1 MAAVQG
7 VTRVTSYKASPHW
20 SLAVKPLR
28 MTLIAATLLAPL
40 ACTDHRPPETVAARD
55 DSSSAQQMQ
64 LSRRLGYDA
73 AGRPAGVALSEVV
86 VTGSSEWTPVA
97 PADAAPNLVIRTAT
111 ASVEVD
117 SLERAVKELKE
128 LAARLGGYV
137 ANSGIEAGPRRQRQG
152 VIEVKVPT
160 TRFEEVLSGLTPI
173 GKLESVNVSAQ
184 DVGEEFVDVTA
195 RMDNAKR
202 LEQRL
207 IELLGTRT
215 GKLKD
220 VLAVEES
227 LARVREEIERHEGRI
242 RYLKAHTAMSTLSVT
257 VHEPFPVVGTAG
269 KSVMGEA
276 FTQAWRNFV
285 GFIAFGVQSLGVVL
299 PLTVLAM
306 AGWMLTKRV
315 RLAKQRPA

>member
-1 MAAVQG
+1 MLSALTWQQGAQIQPAVGTAAESG
-7 VTRVTSYKASPHW
+7 
-20 SLAVKPLR
+20 
-28 MTLIAATLLAPL
+28 I
-40 ACTDHRPPETVAARD
+40 
-55 DSSSAQQMQ
+55 
-64 LSRRLGYDA
+64 
-73 AGRPAGVALSEVV
+73 V
-86 VTGSSEWTPVA
+86 VTGKSEWTPSA
-97 PADAAPNLVIRTAT
+97 PADVAPNMVIRTAT

-117 SLERAVKELKE
+117 SLERAVGQLKE
-128 LAARLGGYV
+128 LATRLGGYV
-137 ANSGIEAGPRRQRQG
+137 ANSE
-152 VIEVKVPT
+152 IEVGKSRQHQGDIKIKVPA
-160 TRFEEVLSGLTPI
+160 TRFEEALSGLTPI
-173 GKLESVNVSAQ
+173 GRLESVNVEAQ

-202 LEQRL
+202 LERRL

-215 GKLKD
+215 GKLTD
-220 VLAVEES
+220 VLAVEEA

-285 GFIAFGVQSLGVVL
+285 VLMAFAVQSLGVIL
-299 PLTVLAM
+299 PLGVLAI

-315 RLAKQRPA
+315 RLARQRTA

>member
-1 MAAVQG
+1 M
-7 VTRVTSYKASPHW
+7 ASPQW
-20 SLAVKPLR
+20 SQDVKALAI
-28 MTLIAATLLAPL
+28 TLIATTLIGCRNERRAGGRGALL
-40 ACTDHRPPETVAARD
+40 SS
-55 DSSSAQQMQ
+55 DSSAAVVQQLQ
-64 LSRRLGYDA
+64 ASRRIGYDA
-73 AGRPAGVALSEVV
+73 AGRPAPARLEGIV
-86 VTGSSEWTPVA
+86 VTASEWIPVA
-97 PADAAPNLVIRTAT
+97 PDAASNMIIRTAT

-117 SLERAVKELKE
+117 SLERAVAQVKE

-137 ANSGIEAGPRRQRQG
+137 ANSEIEVGKSRQRQG
-152 VIEVKVPT
+152 DLEIKVPAI
-160 TRFEEVLSGLTPI
+160 RFEEVLSGLTPI
-173 GKLESVNVSAQ
+173 GRLESVNVEAQ

-207 IELLGTRT
+207 IDLLATRT

-220 VLAVEES
+220 VLDVEQS

-285 GFIAFGVQSLGVVL
+285 VLLAFVVQSLGVVL
-299 PLTVLAM
+299 PIAVVAI
-306 AGWMLTKRV
+306 AGWILTRRV
-315 RLAKQRPA
+315 RLAKQRAA

>member
-1 MAAVQG
+1 MRALAIALIATTLIGCRNERRAENRAAHRSSDSSAAVVQ
-7 VTRVTSYKASPHW
+7 
-20 SLAVKPLR
+20 PLQ
-28 MTLIAATLLAPL
+28 AG
-40 ACTDHRPPETVAARD
+40 
-55 DSSSAQQMQ
+55 
-64 LSRRLGYDA
+64 RRIGYDA
-73 AGRPAGVALSEVV
+73 AGRPAPALLEGIV
-86 VTGSSEWTPVA
+86 VTANEWIPVV
-97 PADAAPNLVIRTAT
+97 PADAASSMIIRTAT

-117 SLERAVKELKE
+117 SLERAVAQVKE
-128 LAARLGGYV
+128 LAARVGGYV
-137 ANSGIEAGPRRQRQG
+137 SNSEIEVGKGRQRQG
-152 VIEVKVPT
+152 DIQMKVPAI
-160 TRFEEVLSGLTPI
+160 RFEEALSGLSPI
-173 GKLESVNVSAQ
+173 GRLESVNVVAQ
-184 DVGEEFVDVTA
+184 DVGEEFVDVNA

-220 VLAVEES
+220 VLAVEEA

-285 GFIAFGVQSLGVVL
+285 VLMAFAVQSLGVVL
-299 PLTVLAM
+299 PLGVLAI

-315 RLAKQRPA
+315 RLARQRTA

>member
-1 MAAVQG
+1 MRRRSLIMFVAVLLAACTVERMAPAADSAAALQRQEQFQPSVYSQRASAPAG
-7 VTRVTSYKASPHW
+7 LATTVPQLKSPRPTLPDVTSN
-20 SLAVKPLR
+20 
-28 MTLIAATLLAPL
+28 MI
-40 ACTDHRPPETVAARD
+40 
-55 DSSSAQQMQ
+55 
-64 LSRRLGYDA
+64 
-73 AGRPAGVALSEVV
+73 
-86 VTGSSEWTPVA
+86 
-97 PADAAPNLVIRTAT
+97 IRTAT

-117 SLERAVKELKE
+117 SLERAVAGLKE

-137 ANSGIEAGPRRQRQG
+137 ANSGIEAGKSRQRQG
-152 VIEVKVPT
+152 VVELKVPAN
-160 TRFEEVLSGLTPI
+160 RFEEVMAGLTPI

-215 GKLKD
+215 GRLKD
-220 VLAVEES
+220 VLAVEEA

-285 GFIAFGVQSLGVVL
+285 VFMAFGVQSLGVVI
-299 PLTVLAM
+299 PLVVIALIAWIISRRWRRLLSPQRTV
-306 AGWMLTKRV
+306 
-315 RLAKQRPA
+315 

>member
-1 MAAVQG
+1 
-7 VTRVTSYKASPHW
+7 
-20 SLAVKPLR
+20 
-28 MTLIAATLLAPL
+28 
-40 ACTDHRPPETVAARD
+40 
-55 DSSSAQQMQ
+55 
-64 LSRRLGYDA
+64 
-73 AGRPAGVALSEVV
+73 
-86 VTGSSEWTPVA
+86 
-97 PADAAPNLVIRTAT
+97 
-111 ASVEVD
+111 
-117 SLERAVKELKE
+117 LKE

-137 ANSGIEAGPRRQRQG
+137 ANSGIEAGKSRQRQG
-152 VIEVKVPT
+152 VIEVKVPAN
-160 TRFEEVLSGLTPI
+160 RFEEVLSGLTPI

-195 RMDNAKR
+195 RMDNAQR
-202 LEQRL
+202 LERRL
-207 IELLGTRT
+207 IELLATRT
-215 GKLKD
+215 GKLND
-220 VLAVEES
+220 VLAVEEA

-285 GFIAFGVQSLGVVL
+285 VLVAFLVQSLGVVL
-299 PLTVLAM
+299 PIAVVAV

>member
-1 MAAVQG
+1 V
-7 VTRVTSYKASPHW
+7 KA
-20 SLAVKPLR
+20 LAI
-28 MTLIAATLLAPL
+28 TLIATTLVGCNERRAGNRG
-40 ACTDHRPPETVAARD
+40 TRPSS
-55 DSSSAQQMQ
+55 DSSVAVQQVQ
-64 LSRRLGYDA
+64 ARSSESGTRRIGYDA
-73 AGRPAGVALSEVV
+73 AGRPAPERLEGIV
-86 VTGSSEWTPVA
+86 VTANEWNPVA
-97 PADAAPNLVIRTAT
+97 PADAASSMIIRTAT
-111 ASVEVD
+111 ATVEVD
-117 SLERAVKELKE
+117 SLERAVAQVKE
-128 LAARLGGYV
+128 LAARVGGYV
-137 ANSGIEAGPRRQRQG
+137 ANSEIEVGKSRQRQG
-152 VIEVKVPT
+152 DIEMKVPA
-160 TRFEEVLSGLTPI
+160 TRFEETLSGLTPI
-173 GKLESVNVSAQ
+173 GRLESVNVEAQ

-207 IELLGTRT
+207 IDLLATRT

-220 VLAVEES
+220 VLDVEQS

-285 GFIAFGVQSLGVVL
+285 VLLAFAVQSLGVVL
-299 PLTVLAM
+299 PIAVVAT

-315 RLAKQRPA
+315 RLAKQRAA

>member
-1 MAAVQG
+1 VRA
-7 VTRVTSYKASPHW
+7 
-20 SLAVKPLR
+20 LAI
-28 MTLIAATLLAPL
+28 TLIATTLVGCNERRAGNRGTHLSS
-40 ACTDHRPPETVAARD
+40 
-55 DSSSAQQMQ
+55 DSSVAVQQFQ
-64 LSRRLGYDA
+64 ARSSESGSRKIGYDA
-73 AGRPAGVALSEVV
+73 AGRPAPERLEGIV
-86 VTGSSEWTPVA
+86 VTANEWSPVV
-97 PADAAPNLVIRTAT
+97 PADAASSMIIRTAT
-111 ASVEVD
+111 ATVEVD
-117 SLERAVKELKE
+117 SLERAVVQVKE
-128 LAARLGGYV
+128 LAARVGGYV
-137 ANSGIEAGPRRQRQG
+137 ANSEIEVGKSRQRQG
-152 VIEVKVPT
+152 DIEMKVPA
-160 TRFEEVLSGLTPI
+160 TRFEETLSGLTPI
-173 GKLESVNVSAQ
+173 GRLESVNVEAQ

-207 IELLGTRT
+207 IDLLATRT

-220 VLAVEES
+220 VLDVEQS

-285 GFIAFGVQSLGVVL
+285 VLLAFAVQSLGVVI
-299 PLTVLAM
+299 PVAVVAI

-315 RLAKQRPA
+315 RLAKQRAA

>member
-1 MAAVQG
+1 M
-7 VTRVTSYKASPHW
+7 
-20 SLAVKPLR
+20 KPLR
-28 MTLIAATLLAPL
+28 ITLIAATLLAPL
-40 ACTDHRPPETVAARD
+40 ACTDRRPSETVAARD
-55 DSSSAQQMQ
+55 DSSSAQQSQ
-64 LSRRLGYDA
+64 LLRRPGYY
-73 AGRPAGVALSEVV
+73 AGRPSAVALSEVV

-97 PADAAPNLVIRTAT
+97 PADQAPNLVIRTAT

-117 SLERAVKELKE
+117 SLERAVMQLKE

-137 ANSGIEAGPRRQRQG
+137 ANSGIEAGNRQQRQG
-152 VIEVKVPT
+152 IIEVKVPA

-215 GKLKD
+215 GRLKD
-220 VLAVEES
+220 VLAVEEA

-285 GFIAFGVQSLGVVL
+285 ALIGFLVQSLGVIL
-299 PLTVLAM
+299 PMAVVAL

-315 RLAKQRPA
+315 RLAKQRAA

>member
-1 MAAVQG
+1 MRA
-7 VTRVTSYKASPHW
+7 
-20 SLAVKPLR
+20 LAI
-28 MTLIAATLLAPL
+28 TLIAATLAGCRNERRAENRAAYPSS
-40 ACTDHRPPETVAARD
+40 DSSVAAV
-55 DSSSAQQMQ
+55 QQFQ
-64 LSRRLGYDA
+64 TRRRIGYDA
-73 AGRPAGVALSEVV
+73 AGRPAPARLASVV
-86 VTGSSEWTPVA
+86 VTANEWSPVV
-97 PADAAPNLVIRTAT
+97 PVDAASSMIIRTAT
-111 ASVEVD
+111 ATVEVD
-117 SLERAVKELKE
+117 SLERAVAQVKE

-137 ANSGIEAGPRRQRQG
+137 ANSEIEVGKSRQRQG
-152 VIEVKVPT
+152 DIEMKVPA
-160 TRFEEVLSGLTPI
+160 TRFEETLSGLTPI
-173 GKLESVNVSAQ
+173 GRLESVNVEAQ

-207 IELLGTRT
+207 IDLLATRT

-220 VLAVEES
+220 VLDVEQS

-285 GFIAFGVQSLGVVL
+285 VLLAFVVQSLGVVL
-299 PLTVLAM
+299 PLAVLAIP
-306 AGWMLTKRV
+306 AWMLTKRV
-315 RLAKQRPA
+315 RLAKQRAA